1 MNTIL
6 YIKNM
11 VCPRCIKVIT
21 DELTKNQINFDEV
34 NLGSIHFKETVDE
47 TTLHQIK
54 QILKKEGFE
63 LLKNKDRQLINKIK
77 SILIE
82 QIHHSNTKVTQNI
95 STILTDAIGMDYTN
109 LSKLFSETE
118 RTTIEKYIIHLKI
131 EKVKEL
137 LKYGELNLS
146 QISYDLN
153 YSSPQHLSRQ
163 FKQVT
168 GLTPTQFKAFGKR
181 NTLDKLNNDN
191 GL

>member
-168 GLTPTQFKAFGKR
+168 GLTPTQFKAFGKI

>member
-1 MNTIL
+1 
-6 YIKNM
+6 M

-168 GLTPTQFKAFGKR
+168 GLTPTQFKAFGKI